1 MESTDK
7 VVLHW
12 RWPALFIQGSITK
25 RTSLLFVSFLVA
37 YICWSNLYAS
47 ITIGVAILASVLILC
62 ETIPV
67 ELCALVRPCFALES
81 AMACRVFR
89 VVFLG
94 VMEDT
99 QEDTSRSTTSNP
111 HHCDVANYKRGRPPK
126 F

>member
-1 MESTDK
+1 MILS
-7 VVLHW
+7 
-12 RWPALFIQGSITK
+12 S
-25 RTSLLFVSFLVA
+25 SLLFPIAWFLSRWLKAHGEHGQSRSFVA